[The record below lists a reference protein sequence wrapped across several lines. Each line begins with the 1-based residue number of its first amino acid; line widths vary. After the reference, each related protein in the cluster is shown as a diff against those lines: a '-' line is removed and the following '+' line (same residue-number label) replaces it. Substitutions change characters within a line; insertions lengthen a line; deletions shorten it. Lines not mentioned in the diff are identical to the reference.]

1 MSKELEILKNRNEKL
16 KLNHF
21 IGNRKIADEEIKD
34 ITIAIDDVIK
44 ELEKA
49 LTPPTKEEICKALS
63 DFLKREV
70 VFEDGCFLYHW
81 NFNGVAG
88 LACIVKYDYWLG
100 FVIFYEWNLPP
111 HIITM
116 IGRFYESQG
125 DNNVNNAED

>member
-1 MSKELEILKNRNEKL
+1 MSKELEALEKIWQKLVDKAPIDELQPYIKNY
-16 KLNHF
+16 
-21 IGNRKIADEEIKD
+21 
-34 ITIAIDDVIK
+34 K

-63 DFLKREV
+63 DFLKIEV
-70 VFEDGCFLYHW
+70 VFEDGYLLYHW

-116 IGRFYESQG
+116 IGRFYESKCK
-125 DNNVNNAED
+125 NERHK